1 MSGRLIASLI
11 LNAIAVA
18 FGFAWIVGPGGHFIA
33 PWDGPAVATLALT
46 AAAII
51 LGAVTLMAALLAMW
65 GFATL
70 REHAGS
76 IARSAALEA
85 MPRAAEAAAERVVKE
100 WLGLSEGDS
109 SNEIAAAYEREDH
122 GN

>member
-1 MSGRLIASLI
+1 
-11 LNAIAVA
+11 
-18 FGFAWIVGPGGHFIA
+18 
-33 PWDGPAVATLALT
+33 LALT

-65 GFATL
+65 GFTTL
-70 REHAGS
+70 REHAGN
-76 IARSAALEA
+76 IAKAAALEA
-85 MPRAAEAAAERVVKE
+85 MPGAAEAAAERVVKG

-109 SNEIAAAYEREDH
+109 SNEIAQAYGREGH